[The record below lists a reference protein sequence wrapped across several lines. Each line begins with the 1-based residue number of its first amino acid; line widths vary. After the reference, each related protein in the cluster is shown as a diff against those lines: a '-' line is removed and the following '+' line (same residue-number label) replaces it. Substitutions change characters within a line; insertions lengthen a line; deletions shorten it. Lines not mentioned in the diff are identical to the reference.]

1 MLHNKYFWLLVLPST
16 IIWTRL
22 NKHKFEITLKWKLFD
37 FQSPKGIMG
46 IFCCFQ
52 FRFRNF
58 SFIIH
63 HLDLSSGLKDFRLII
78 VALGSWDD
86 HELIL
91 INLSIC
97 ILLFSH
103 AICKV
108 KGILSDIV
116 SKVKVKAQT
125 NRILLQELIA
135 NLYKCGQSID
145 GLCNS
150 LLSKISQS
158 N

>member
-1 MLHNKYFWLLVLPST
+1 MFHNKYFWLLVLPST

-37 FQSPKGIMG
+37 FSVTKRHHGYILL
-46 IFCCFQ
+46 FLS
-52 FRFRNF
+52 RFRNF

-63 HLDLSSGLKDFRLII
+63 HSDLSSGLKDFRLII

-103 AICKV
+103 AISKV

-125 NRILLQELIA
+125 NRILLQESIV

>member
-1 MLHNKYFWLLVLPST
+1 MAFSVAQHYHLNQT
-16 IIWTRL
+16 EQTQIWNHL
-22 NKHKFEITLKWKLFD
+22 SESFFI

-46 IFCCFQ
+46 IFCCFLS
-52 FRFRNF
+52 RFRNF

-63 HLDLSSGLKDFRLII
+63 HSDLSSDLKDFRLII

-103 AICKV
+103 AISEV

-125 NRILLQELIA
+125 NRILLQESIV
-135 NLYKCGQSID
+135 NLSKCGQSID